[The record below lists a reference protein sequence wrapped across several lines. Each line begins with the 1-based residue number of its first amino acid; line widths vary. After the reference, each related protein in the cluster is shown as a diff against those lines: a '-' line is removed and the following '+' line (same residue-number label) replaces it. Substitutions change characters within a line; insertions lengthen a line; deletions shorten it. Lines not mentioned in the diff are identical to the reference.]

1 MDERYGG
8 GGGFVHTS
16 KFASFMMLKIVVC
29 IGSDCIENDFRLV
42 GLGCRRGPSNVDV
55 CSDGGVWAV
64 VARCGVRG
72 ERNVKWSCCGVR
84 VEMEQWFDCHGRVRV
99 EVPGLCQNGR

>member
-1 MDERYGG
+1 MDERCGG

-29 IGSDCIENDFRLV
+29 IGSDCIENVFRLV

-72 ERNVKWSCCGVR
+72 EQNVKWSCCGVG
-84 VEMEQWFDCHGRVRV
+84 VEMEQWFDCHGHIRV

>member
-1 MDERYGG
+1 MDERSGG

-16 KFASFMMLKIVVC
+16 KFASFMTLKIVVY
-29 IGSDCIENDFRLV
+29 IDSYCIENVFRLV

-64 VARCGVRG
+64 WQDVGSGESKMSNGWAVGLEWRWSNGLTIMGVLG
-72 ERNVKWSCCGVR
+72 
-84 VEMEQWFDCHGRVRV
+84 
-99 EVPGLCQNGR
+99 